1 MSIDNTTR
9 HALQQ
14 FRMGNAIEIAAQIRV
29 YHLRVARVQQA
40 VDRPN
45 CVVCLVRVSLGDFLP
60 HAAWNWHAHHIA
72 ATEPMAWID
81 GLDIP
86 FAYFTEG

>member
-1 MSIDNTTR
+1 
-9 HALQQ
+9 
-14 FRMGNAIEIAAQIRV
+14 
-29 YHLRVARVQQA
+29 
-40 VDRPN
+40 
-45 CVVCLVRVSLGDFLP
+45 VRVSLGDFLP